1 MRKVNPFLRSITAH
15 RAVKALSDAGKGLLQ
30 KCNQIISRGRPL
42 LRGKLKLAVEGFEI
56 VANRIHGGEIAQISP
71 IIKRVTSNFYGISLI
86 GFTRRRELAPYSLMR
101 SGLTAQTKN
110 PASCSAFATAS

>member
-1 MRKVNPFLRSITAH
+1 MALAPFSVTLTKGSEGLLAHTVYMPERMRKVNPFLRSITAH

-56 VANRIHGGEIAQISP
+56 VANCIHGGEIAQISP
-71 IIKRVTSNFYGISLI
+71 IIKRVTSNFYGISL
-86 GFTRRRELAPYSLMR
+86 AYNNSL
-101 SGLTAQTKN
+101 S
-110 PASCSAFATAS
+110 S